1 MSNIFTWLL
10 FLFIVAIVP
19 PLCLGILRK
28 TKARLQNRIGAPI
41 WQPMLDLIKLF
52 QKQETLS
59 GTMCGV
65 FRFSTVTGLA
75 TALTLLWLVPW
86 MPGQPWAP
94 QADIFLVVYV
104 LALEKVFTM
113 MGAMDAG
120 SAFGAFGASRE
131 ATLNMLVEPALCLS
145 LLAPAILAGSTNLS
159 AIFLTPEVSNFSVV
173 WSLAGVALFLVSLV
187 ELCRMPVDDPTTHLE
202 LTMIH
207 EAMILEASA
216 KNLLLL
222 EYTQMLKMSLFW
234 GLSVQCIMRAI
245 PACVRLNLI
254 EQIVTSLV
262 GIFFLAWLVGVLESL
277 IVKLQWRKIPEFVAY
292 VVTISLI
299 AVVVAISGKSA

>member
-1 MSNIFTWLL
+1 MNSIFTWII
-10 FLFIVAIVP
+10 FLSLVVLVP

-28 TKARLQNRIGAPI
+28 TKARLQNRIGAPV
-41 WQPMLDLIKLF
+41 WQPLFDLTKLV

-59 GTMCGV
+59 STMCGV
-65 FRFSTVTGLA
+65 FRFSTVVGLA
-75 TALTLLWLVPW
+75 TSLTLIWLVPW
-86 MPGQPWAP
+86 IPTKPWAP
-94 QADIFLVVYV
+94 AADVFLVVYI

-113 MGAMDAG
+113 MGAMDSG
-120 SAFGAFGASRE
+120 SSFGAFGASRE

-145 LLAPAILAGSTNLS
+145 LVAPAILAGSTNLS
-159 AIFLTPEVSNFSVV
+159 TIFSTPAVANSSVV
-173 WSLAGVALFLVSLV
+173 WALAGGALFLVSLV
-187 ELCRMPVDDPTTHLE
+187 EFCRMPVDDPTTHLE

-222 EYTQMLKMSLFW
+222 EYSQMLKMSLFW
-234 GLSVQCIMRAI
+234 GLSVQCIMHAI
-245 PACVRLNLI
+245 PACARFSLV
-254 EQIVTSLV
+254 ESVTSSV
-262 GIFFLAWLVGVLESL
+262 IGIFFLASLVGLLESL

-299 AVVVAISGKSA
+299 AVVVAISGKLT